1 MQRPK
6 QRRPGD
12 GRLLPKVGRL
22 EGCSRIDVS
31 RRTARVNDAAKARAF
46 RGAKKVLRPA
56 DIHLPVAARIV
67 NGVELPGE
75 VQSRVDGARLEKLV
89 ELFPGRRQIKFQQ
102 CRKAAE
108 RPAAR

>member
-1 MQRPK
+1 MREAVHFPIVRCIK
-6 QRRPGD
+6 VARRPGD
-12 GRLLPKVGRL
+12 GRLFAQVRRLGRI
-22 EGCSRIDVS
+22 STIDVS
-31 RRTARVNDAAKARAF
+31 RRAARVNEAAKARGF

-89 ELFPGRRQIKFQQ
+89 E
-102 CRKAAE
+102 
-108 RPAAR
+108 